1 MVMDL
6 LNSFWNLVIESAPW
20 LLVGY
25 LLAGIIKQVIP
36 SSWVEKQLAT
46 PGFASVVK
54 GAVIGAPLP
63 LCSCGVIPTALAI
76 RKSGASK
83 GATASFLVATPETGV
98 DSISYSYA
106 ILGPL
111 FAIARPI
118 GALLSAVTAGLLVRV
133 MDTDDSLP
141 VEQKASGSCCSS
153 QNTEAVESDCCSAET
168 AESAESAESAEKTE
182 SIESSCCSEEKAVVA
197 EKSAC
202 SKEKT
207 VAAETSCC
215 SSKKVEQVE
224 PGLGEKLISAVQYGY
239 GRMISDT
246 AKWLTIGLVA
256 ATFITTFVPQSFF
269 LQWGDGLVAM
279 MIMVVV
285 GLPMYICA
293 TASTPVAASLLFAG
307 ISPGAALVFMLTGPA
322 TNLATM
328 GVIKEQLGNRS
339 LAAYLIGVISMAIL
353 CGLALNQAFAV
364 FGWSLQLHMMEHGES
379 WPLWRQLA
387 AVLLSVLVLRVFL
400 QPRLAHLLSRS
411 ESIDQRQEATQ
422 IAREVT

>member
-1 MVMDL
+1 MVMTL
-6 LNSFWNLVIESAPW
+6 LDSFWNLVIESAPW

-133 MDTDDSLP
+133 MDTDDSLA
-141 VEQKASGSCCSS
+141 VEQKASDSCCSS
-153 QNTEAVESDCCSAET
+153 EKAEAVESSCC
-168 AESAESAESAEKTE
+168 SAEKTE
-182 SIESSCCSEEKAVVA
+182 SIESSCCSADKTESVESSCCSEENTA
-197 EKSAC
+197 
-202 SKEKT
+202 
-207 VAAETSCC
+207 AAETSCC
-215 SSKKVEQVE
+215 SAKKVQQVE
-224 PGLGEKLISAVQYGY
+224 PGLREKLISAVQYGY

-256 ATFITTFVPQSFF
+256 ATFITVFVPQSFF

-279 MIMVVV
+279 LIMVVV

-322 TNLATM
+322 TNIATM
-328 GVIKEQLGNRS
+328 GVIREQLGNRS
-339 LAAYLIGVISMAIL
+339 LAAYLIGVISMAVL

-400 QPRLAHLLSRS
+400 QTHLARLFSKPETINQNQEPSQVAR
-411 ESIDQRQEATQ
+411 EAT
-422 IAREVT
+422 